1 MCLVF
6 HSSYV
11 YQLTFLSH
19 AVTVTICDS
28 VIVMWYFPMLHPS
41 NKEKKRKEILNNN
54 LAILPSHDMFG
65 ICPDLFHVVNPIVGS
80 DG

>member
-1 MCLVF
+1 
-6 HSSYV
+6 
-11 YQLTFLSH
+11 
-19 AVTVTICDS
+19 
-28 VIVMWYFPMLHPS
+28 MLHPS